1 MTMGNAEPQTGLLL
15 RIQSILASLTRAERR
30 VADAVLSDPKAA
42 IFDSV
47 TDLAEKAGVGET
59 TVLRFCRTLG
69 CRGYQEFKLMLARDE
84 SLGARGL
91 GEDLEESDDPG
102 AILTKVTQHNMQ
114 AVSQT
119 GALLSPAAVD
129 RAVEAL
135 LRARRVEVYGVG
147 TSGITA
153 LDAMYRFRRIGFNIT
168 AIPDPHYAAMSAA
181 LLGPE
186 DVAIGVSHSGS
197 TKDTLAAL
205 RGARQ
210 AGATTI
216 CLTAHARSPITA
228 EADIVLLTAPREAPL
243 EGSSFAAKIAQ
254 IHALDVLFV
263 SLVQRDRERSL
274 RLTEK
279 TASAV
284 VDRLV

>member
-1 MTMGNAEPQTGLLL
+1 MASAEPGTGLLL
-15 RIQSILASLTRAERR
+15 RIQSIHGSLTKAERR
-30 VADAVLSDPKAA
+30 VADAVLSDPQAA

-69 CRGYQEFKLMLARDE
+69 CRGYQEFKLLLARDE
-84 SLGARGL
+84 SLGARNL

-102 AILTKVTQHNMQ
+102 AILAKVTQNNAD
-114 AVSQT
+114 AVSKT

-129 RAVEAL
+129 RAVEAIR
-135 LRARRVEVYGVG
+135 RARRVEIYGVG
-147 TSGITA
+147 TSGVTA
-153 LDAMYRFRRIGFNIT
+153 LDAMYRFRRIGINMT
-168 AIPDPHYAAMSAA
+168 AIPDPHYAAMSAV

-186 DVAIGVSHSGS
+186 DVAIGISHSGS

-205 RGARQ
+205 RAARQ

-254 IHALDVLFV
+254 IHALDVIYVALA
-263 SLVQRDRERSL
+263 LRDRERSL